1 MRVAMKPLGYA
12 VTLVA
17 ASPNESIPHGV
28 PVADAHMRSLE
39 TPTVRTWLEDNRRD
53 AVFVVPGA
61 DRSTGR
67 PSLLIGVAPDEFER
81 LTEIS
86 H

>member
-1 MRVAMKPLGYA
+1 MKPLGYA

-17 ASPNESIPHGV
+17 ASPNESIPRGV
-28 PVADAHMRSLE
+28 PVADTHMRSLE
-39 TPTVRTWLEDNRRD
+39 TPTVRAWLEENRRD
-53 AVFVVPGA
+53 AVFAIPGA
-61 DRSTGR
+61 NDPADR

-81 LTEIS
+81 LSEIS

>member
-1 MRVAMKPLGYA
+1 MKPLGYA

-17 ASPNESIPHGV
+17 AGPNESIPHGV
-28 PVADAHMRSLE
+28 PVADTHMRSLE
-39 TPTVRTWLEDNRRD
+39 TPTVRAWLDAYRRD
-53 AVFVVPGA
+53 AVFAVPGESRAA
-61 DRSTGR
+61 DK

>member
-1 MRVAMKPLGYA
+1 MKPLGYA

-17 ASPNESIPHGV
+17 ASPNEPIPHGV
-28 PVADAHMRSLE
+28 PVADTHMRSLE
-39 TPTVRTWLEDNRRD
+39 TPTVRAWLEDKRRY
-53 AVFVVPGA
+53 AVFAVPG
-61 DRSTGR
+61 STGPADR

>member
-1 MRVAMKPLGYA
+1 MKPLGYA

-17 ASPNESIPHGV
+17 AGPNESIPRGV
-28 PVADAHMRSLE
+28 PLAQAHMRSLE
-39 TPTVRTWLEDNRRD
+39 TSTVRAWLEDKRRD
-53 AVFVVPGA
+53 AVFAVAGESRPA
-61 DRSTGR
+61 DK

-81 LTEIS
+81 LTEIT